1 VQLKGI
7 LGRDRVVTLLEKG
20 EGKYWEK
27 QVGHKKE
34 NLYKSKTLKN
44 GYIYNQG
51 FRVLEN
57 EGSEDEI
64 NIPEVI
70 A

>member
-1 VQLKGI
+1 
-7 LGRDRVVTLLEKG
+7 LEKG